1 MKLKSLGAN
10 QTELTLNDGSQILF
24 SYETPVC
31 VRTEAMHCG
40 QMQTRV
46 CVTAEKYSR
55 TTTGHINK
63 WLRDNVVPGTPAFR
77 VATGRSRARG
87 LWDIQVTVPQSEID
101 NFVKGTTI

>member
-10 QTELTLNDGSQILF
+10 QTELILNDGSQILF

-46 CVTAEKYSR
+46 CVTTEKYSR
-55 TTTGHINK
+55 TTSKHINN
-63 WLRDNVVPGTPAFR
+63 W
-77 VATGRSRARG
+77 VANLS
-87 LWDIQVTVPQSEID
+87 DIIQMVPQSEID
-101 NFVKGTTI
+101 NFVKGATI

>member
-1 MKLKSLGAN
+1 MKLKKIGN
-10 QTELTLNDGSQILF
+10 NETELTLNDGSQILF

-63 WLRDNVVPGTPAFR
+63 CPTRKAPG
-77 VATGRSRARG
+77 SKNARWG
-87 LWDIQVTVPQSEID
+87 QCE
-101 NFVKGTTI
+101 

>member
-31 VRTEAMHCG
+31 VRTEAMHYG

-46 CVTAEKYSR
+46 CVTTEKYSR
-55 TTTGHINK
+55 TTSKHINN
-63 WLRDNVVPGTPAFR
+63 W
-77 VATGRSRARG
+77 VANLS
-87 LWDIQVTVPQSEID
+87 DIIQMVPQSEID
-101 NFVKGTTI
+101 TFAKGATI

>member
-46 CVTAEKYSR
+46 CVTTEKYSR
-55 TTTGHINK
+55 TTSKHINN
-63 WLRDNVVPGTPAFR
+63 W
-77 VATGRSRARG
+77 VANLS
-87 LWDIQVTVPQSEID
+87 DIIQMVPQSEID
-101 NFVKGTTI
+101 TFAKGATI